1 MIKWFSLFLAFQTII
16 LCQKYDLA
24 ELDIGKRGTDSYRV
38 WIYLSDK
45 NGSTSVEL
53 SEKTVFRRAKNGVHA
68 NNLWYDL
75 TVSLKYINQLSSL
88 GINVINESRWLN
100 AVSALC
106 SKSDLITIA
115 NLSFVD
121 QIKPVV
127 GYKRTSSF
135 EYPDI
140 SPDSRDFDYGNAL
153 EQIEQINVH
162 VLHEQGFTGDGVRI
176 LVMDTGFSLTHNS
189 LLGINVVEE
198 WDVIKN
204 DQLTADETDEEVAVN
219 QDYHGTAVLSTIAS
233 NASGEFMGVA
243 FDAEFLLAKTEDVSQ
258 EVQLEEDN
266 YVAGLEWGEE
276 NGADVVSTSLGY
288 LDWYE
293 YSDMDGN
300 TAVTTIAVDIA
311 VSLGVVCV
319 TAAGN
324 SGSSSWYYIIAPAD
338 ADSVISV
345 GAVDDNDIIATFS
358 SHGPTSDGRTKPE
371 VCARGRQTWCVN
383 PNSNTNYSR
392 LSGTSLACPLVAG
405 AAALI
410 IQARPRW
417 SAMEVREAMMM
428 TASNADNPDNT
439 YGYGILNAVEAIN
452 YGATS
457 KNDNADY
464 LPSDYDLIRAYPNPF
479 NPSINI
485 EIDVRPS
492 SELKVDVF
500 SYNGNHVS
508 NIFNGITINPLSKF
522 RWKPNNISSAV
533 YFVRLIID
541 GRTSYKKV
549 SFIK

>member
-1 MIKWFSLFLAFQTII
+1 MIKWFSLFLVLQSIT

-162 VLHEQGFTGDGVRI
+162 VLHEQGFTGNGVRI

-204 DQLTADETDEEVAVN
+204 DQLTANETDEEVAVN

-492 SELKVDVF
+492 SELMVDVF
-500 SYNGNHVS
+500 SYSGNHVS